1 MQLAHES
8 ALVLGS
14 LRIRP
19 ATREVEW
26 PGGREVL
33 QPRVMQVLVALA
45 QAHGAVVSRDDLIA
59 ACWDGR
65 IVSEDAIN
73 FVVGRLRKLAQRT
86 DAFRLETISRVGYR
100 LVTDSCAEPAPP
112 EVEAATPP
120 SANRRRVLQLS
131 AAAAAVAGA
140 GGAGW
145 VAWRAM
151 RPPQAGPVTI
161 AVLPFDD
168 LTPGEQTRFL
178 AVGLAREVR
187 NSLSRIAGLSV
198 IADASSFA
206 LSAQRLSDGAIG
218 RRLGAA
224 LLLKGS
230 VEQAAGE
237 IRIETELIN
246 VASGLEVWSQ
256 SQETRGG
263 DLFKLQDQL
272 AGAVI
277 QELIARIGADK
288 IREPPPL
295 RRRDPEVFRIMLGAN
310 QLIEQTRA
318 LRMVNRENEA
328 SDAADQAQDMVS
340 RALAIDPHDPGALVV
355 EAALVRNGWT
365 RELAKQPLSGAQR
378 AASAAELLR
387 QALTADPNDP
397 SALAALADYY
407 RRFEWRWEE
416 AETLFQRALAIDPNH
431 LEAHWAYGH
440 QLGTLGR
447 VLEHLQHARAMM
459 RLDPETVW
467 RRLDMPRALY
477 QLGDHDGA
485 MALYESELAA
495 NPDNLFLLR
504 ELYFIH
510 LTESDAPAL
519 AAGIRRVR
527 DEIWKGSPPNAV
539 AALLARA
546 AAGLE
551 ALQGRPAALIGM
563 VDKDVAAYDAGGALA
578 GTSQGRASVD
588 FLFIYAMEY
597 AWAGA
602 VGPAIRMLDR
612 ALAGRSV
619 YWPASLPFGCA
630 HFPAAMRADPRY
642 AALWR
647 TDPKRQELVKSRLLA
662 VERRQM
668 AGYLPDG
675 RRVTPK
681 IPGAP
686 RHGAA

>member
-8 ALVLGS
+8 ARVLGS
-14 LRIRP
+14 LQVRP

-33 QPRVMQVLVALA
+33 QPRVMQVLVVLA
-45 QAHGAVVSRDDLIA
+45 QASGAVVSRDDLIA

-73 FVVGRLRKLAQRT
+73 FVVARLRKLAQRT
-86 DAFRLETISRVGYR
+86 GAFRLETISRVGYR
-100 LVTDSCAEPAPP
+100 LVADSGAGPAAT
-112 EVEAATPP
+112 EVEAALPLT
-120 SANRRRVLQLS
+120 ANRRGALHL
-131 AAAAAVAGA
+131 AAATAILAVA

-145 VAWRAM
+145 ATWRAT
-151 RPPQAGPVTI
+151 RPGQAAPVTI

-168 LTPGEQTRFL
+168 LAPGEQTRFL

-198 IADASSFA
+198 VADASSFA
-206 LSAQRLSDGAIG
+206 LSAQRLSDREIG
-218 RRLGAA
+218 RRLGADF
-224 LLLKGS
+224 LLKGG
-230 VEQAAGE
+230 VEQGADE
-237 IRIETELIN
+237 IRISTELVN
-246 VASGLEVWSQ
+246 PASGLQVWTQ
-256 SQETRGG
+256 TQESRGG
-263 DLFKLQDQL
+263 DLFKLQDQM

-277 QELIARIGADK
+277 QELIARIGPGK
-288 IREPPPL
+288 LREPPPP

-310 QLIEQTRA
+310 ELIEQTRA
-318 LRMVNRENEA
+318 LGMVNRADAA
-328 SDAADQAQDMVS
+328 SDAADETQDMVS
-340 RALAIDPHDPGALVV
+340 RALAIDPQDPGALVV
-355 EAALVRNGWT
+355 QAALVRNGWT
-365 RELAKQPLSGAQR
+365 RELARQPLSGAQR
-378 AASAAELLR
+378 AGAAAEFLR

-397 SALAALADYY
+397 SALAALGDYY
-407 RRFEWRWEE
+407 RRFEWLWDD

-447 VLEHLQHARAMM
+447 VLEHLEHARAIM

-477 QLGDHDGA
+477 QLGDHAGA
-485 MALYESELAA
+485 MALYENELAA

-504 ELYFIH
+504 ELYFIP
-510 LTESDAPAL
+510 LTESDAPGL
-519 AAGIRRVR
+519 AARIRRVR
-527 DEIWKGSPPNAV
+527 DDIWKGRPPPAV
-539 AALLARA
+539 QALLARA

-551 ALQGRPAALIGM
+551 ALQGRPAALIAM
-563 VDKDVAAYDAGGALA
+563 LDKDVAAYDAGGALA

-612 ALAGRSV
+612 ALAGRSL
-619 YWPASLPFGCA
+619 YWPACLPFGYA

-647 TDPKRQELVKSRLLA
+647 TDPKRQELVKLRLLA
-662 VERRQM
+662 VRRRQM

-681 IPGAP
+681 IPAAP
-686 RHGAA
+686 QRGAA